1 MLCYCDIMQHCNGD
15 RAACLGGCFRG
26 FVFFVAFFFLKSD
39 SRMSIFSHV
48 DHCHVLEQNMAYFTV
63 NFIAG
68 VKTKVM
74 GFTHLSGLPD
84 FKGA

>member
-1 MLCYCDIMQHCNGD
+1 
-15 RAACLGGCFRG
+15 
-26 FVFFVAFFFLKSD
+26 
-39 SRMSIFSHV
+39 MSIFSHM

-74 GFTHLSGLPD
+74 GFTQLSQLIYKLEQQILLIRKPS
-84 FKGA
+84 KLCSQEKS